1 VILWRVLPW
10 RGDVRPIDPGGA
22 LWFPRELQGAGR
34 HDNPDLYGCL
44 YVGER
49 PTSPIA
55 EALAP
60 FRGAGPLAQGM
71 LMRAGVPLA
80 LAQLSLAEDRL
91 GGGEILDLDDPRVL
105 LDVELRPSR
114 VATGE
119 RAVTRVDAAR
129 LFSGHPALAGLRW
142 WSAIEASLANL
153 TVFDRAQSALDVV
166 DVNRLSLTDTVVR
179 AAAELLGL
187 Y

>member
-10 RGDVRPIDPGGA
+10 RRDARPTDPGGA

-49 PTSPIA
+49 PVSPIA

-60 FRGAGPLAQGM
+60 FRGAGALTEGM
-71 LMRAGVPLA
+71 LMRTGVPLA
-80 LAQLSLAEDRL
+80 LVQLSLADDRL
-91 GGGEILDLDDPRVL
+91 AGGEILDLDDPRVL

-119 RAVTRVDAAR
+119 RAVTQADAAR
-129 LFSGHPALAGLRW
+129 LFSGRPALAGLRW

-153 TVFDRAQSALDVV
+153 TVFDRAQSTLDVV
-166 DVNRLSLTDTVVR
+166 DVNRLTLTDAAVR
-179 AAAELLGL
+179 EAAELLGL